1 MEGYGKE
8 LFRFITTQAIE
19 ATASA
24 GLNQL
29 NNADPDSGAGVLMSV
44 LGGKTTDEQLANIS
58 SQITVAQGMI
68 TSLQANLVNFE
79 SQNHNMLQALKTG
92 QDEQNF
98 TAAMGTMITDYGL
111 LQNALVN
118 YTNAVSHCYSNGVIK
133 TQLNATDQGFVTTL
147 LSSGYGESG
156 NQDLASFANTVL
168 TDIQA
173 ATSPSFGPTVYDYGM
188 TVFRDQVPFEHQTY
202 TNMYNLFN
210 YITGMRAAALFLM
223 KEYNSYQWS
232 TNVPATSTLAQWM
245 TNSSSCSFFAGAH
258 NITQV
263 ANQID
268 NDVANNSTLLKIA
281 TLLSTSSVTD
291 STQRLAYLQGLI
303 TTNYPF
309 TTNFFFSGPTNQPVY
324 QVINNGDQQ
333 NYLLTWGGPISFT
346 VIQVINY
353 NAVSARGN
361 TTNYYSIANYAQHTA
376 DGRFQLASTNDLSS
390 LLRAHS
396 RVLGN

>member
-1 MEGYGKE
+1 
-8 LFRFITTQAIE
+8 
-19 ATASA
+19 
-24 GLNQL
+24 
-29 NNADPDSGAGVLMSV
+29 
-44 LGGKTTDEQLANIS
+44 
-58 SQITVAQGMI
+58 MI

-223 KEYNSYQWS
+223 KEYNS
-232 TNVPATSTLAQWM
+232 A
-245 TNSSSCSFFAGAH
+245 SSGMLRRFF
-258 NITQV
+258 IER
-263 ANQID
+263 D
-268 NDVANNSTLLKIA
+268 K
-281 TLLSTSSVTD
+281 
-291 STQRLAYLQGLI
+291 
-303 TTNYPF
+303 
-309 TTNFFFSGPTNQPVY
+309 
-324 QVINNGDQQ
+324 
-333 NYLLTWGGPISFT
+333 GPIHP
-346 VIQVINY
+346 N
-353 NAVSARGN
+353 
-361 TTNYYSIANYAQHTA
+361 
-376 DGRFQLASTNDLSS
+376 GRRCRT
-390 LLRAHS
+390 
-396 RVLGN
+396 